1 MRMRNGGAFYSGELY
16 LYVNDLYREEFKKT
30 YDGTYESLQKLLDMH
45 PDLSLG
51 AQAVGPELVQYWL
64 GYRSLFNLG
73 YQIESGKVVD
83 ITKQSETKELIQT
96 IYSDILAGRLIVE
109 DDPAAISTDLL
120 AFEKRTKGEDI
131 EGFTRYPLLPNL
143 YTGKFGSYGIATSST
158 KKDLV
163 IQVLGVCYSD
173 PELASMIEWREAYVE
188 EWLSI
193 TEARKTA
200 EPTALTGFIPELTA
214 EEMEALYNYGKD
226 TDGIC
231 SKMFKTDSRGKRTVD
246 PDYLTYLDKFF
257 EEPKDYG
264 SLFDSVNKQLEE
276 RCVNGD
282 GSF

>member
-1 MRMRNGGAFYSGELY
+1 MWEKFTKPCNQREKKLIYIAKGSVRGKLRTDFDLPINRM
-16 LYVNDLYREEFKKT
+16 
-30 YDGTYESLQKLLDMH
+30 
-45 PDLSLG
+45 P
-51 AQAVGPELVQYWL
+51 
-64 GYRSLFNLG
+64 
-73 YQIESGKVVD
+73 
-83 ITKQSETKELIQT
+83 
-96 IYSDILAGRLIVE
+96 
-109 DDPAAISTDLL
+109 
-120 AFEKRTKGEDI
+120 
-131 EGFTRYPLLPNL
+131 
-143 YTGKFGSYGIATSST
+143 ST

-214 EEMEALYNYGKD
+214 AEMEALYNYGKD

-257 EEPKDYG
+257 EENANRY
-264 SLFDSVNKQLEE
+264 
-276 RCVNGD
+276 
-282 GSF
+282 